1 MIDIEIVH
9 DEPYIEIVI
18 NMESDY
24 GFNREV
30 IITDRITSSVTRR
43 HPNTG
48 LGTNNQVSHFEIDDV
63 PRVLQRSPTT
73 SSLVSSENKYD
84 RISLKVI
91 DEPSHYNWIAFIGLS
106 LALFST
112 IQGMSE
118 SISMFLAIDHSSV
131 EEHRNIPAYG
141 HLALAYLFLFN
152 AALVLSLWC
161 CENLVFIIIV
171 WAISIMSWILSTYLM
186 LNNYGMNMLQLIWK
200 SFQETSSTYDKI
212 MVSSWTQRHDD
223 ATGIDKFIFPDSIL
237 VGLACAQNGSIL
249 CIKLLLIFCIATTMA
264 MLIDFQHDLK
274 DSGSASSIS
283 PMRIDNNS
291 NILGEKYENKAWL
304 YGLISGLF
312 IFFGLF
318 SNFSLFLINNL
329 YVYSNMH
336 VDSHPYEVYAG
347 GPRYAMFFG
356 LTAVGLLSLLY
367 YMTHSKWVKFILFI
381 FSILSLGCAIY
392 SVFALRVWYGQRL
405 NEDGVYKELR
415 DCGIKPHE
423 QNNEFCVFNCTF
435 SRQTD
440 DSNNSQNR
448 GVICNELCIPFGI
461 IQKLHLFNLSSL
473 IVFK

>member
-48 LGTNNQVSHFEIDDV
+48 LGTNNHVSNFEIDEV

-171 WAISIMSWILSTYLM
+171 STRHSTK
-186 LNNYGMNMLQLIWK
+186 NTVF
-200 SFQETSSTYDKI
+200 SFFRGFEYRTSHY
-212 MVSSWTQRHDD
+212 
-223 ATGIDKFIFPDSIL
+223 
-237 VGLACAQNGSIL
+237 
-249 CIKLLLIFCIATTMA
+249 
-264 MLIDFQHDLK
+264 
-274 DSGSASSIS
+274 
-283 PMRIDNNS
+283 
-291 NILGEKYENKAWL
+291 
-304 YGLISGLF
+304 
-312 IFFGLF
+312 
-318 SNFSLFLINNL
+318 
-329 YVYSNMH
+329 
-336 VDSHPYEVYAG
+336 
-347 GPRYAMFFG
+347 
-356 LTAVGLLSLLY
+356 
-367 YMTHSKWVKFILFI
+367 
-381 FSILSLGCAIY
+381 
-392 SVFALRVWYGQRL
+392 
-405 NEDGVYKELR
+405 
-415 DCGIKPHE
+415 
-423 QNNEFCVFNCTF
+423 
-435 SRQTD
+435 
-440 DSNNSQNR
+440 
-448 GVICNELCIPFGI
+448 
-461 IQKLHLFNLSSL
+461 
-473 IVFK
+473 